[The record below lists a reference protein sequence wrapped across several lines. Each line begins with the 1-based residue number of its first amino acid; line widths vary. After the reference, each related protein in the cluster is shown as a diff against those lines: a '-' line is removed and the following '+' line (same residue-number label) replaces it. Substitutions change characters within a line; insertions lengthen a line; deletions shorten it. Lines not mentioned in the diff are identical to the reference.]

1 MPALEQL
8 VRDYTEPIKDPV
20 WNNILLS
27 PALLKVVALPAFQK
41 LNGIRQL
48 GPTYL
53 VYPGATHTRLSHSLG
68 VFHLARRLTLH
79 LLSPAMLRLVALPA
93 FQKLNGIRQLG
104 PTYLV
109 YPGATH
115 TRLSHSLGVFH
126 LARRLA
132 LNLLSRE
139 RGPGGMPGAAGEP
152 EAVRAFLC
160 AALLHDLGHY
170 PFAHSLKDLEVA
182 SHESLT
188 AERVLDPQIAGV
200 LRREVGADPEMVAA
214 IVDAGREGPGGEAL
228 SFYRRLLSGVLDPDK
243 LDYLNRDAYFCGVPH
258 GVQDVDFALAE
269 LRALPGG
276 LGVTRKGLTA
286 VESILFSK
294 YLMYRS
300 VYWHKTVR
308 IATAMIKKAVLLAL
322 EAGELRPAELYGLD
336 DQEFFALAANR
347 ERFAPLQLAGR
358 VARRRLFKQV
368 ASRPFDPNDPAVARL
383 DGLRARLAAEEAI
396 ARAASRELGRTVPAH
411 HVIVDVP
418 EPISFEIDLPV
429 LDFGESRPFADS
441 DSVFTESTVQGFGR
455 SLRRVSLIAEA
466 DEELTAAIVRLGG
479 ARLLE
484 SAT

>member
-1 MPALEQL
+1 MGALDHL
-8 VRDYTEPIKDPV
+8 IRDYTEPIKDPV

-27 PALLKVVALPAFQK
+27 PALLRVVALP
-41 LNGIRQL
+41 
-48 GPTYL
+48 
-53 VYPGATHTRLSHSLG
+53 V
-68 VFHLARRLTLH
+68 
-79 LLSPAMLRLVALPA
+79 

-132 LNLLSRE
+132 LHLLAQS
-139 RGPGGMPGAAGEP
+139 GGGMPASAREP

-182 SHESLT
+182 GHESLT
-188 AERVLDPQIAGV
+188 AEGLLREEVAAV
-200 LRREVGADPEMVAA
+200 LRREVGVDPELVAA
-214 IVDAGREGPGGEAL
+214 VVDAHRPGPGGEAL
-228 SFYRRLLSGVLDPDK
+228 AFYRRLLSGVLDPDK

-269 LRALPGG
+269 LRALPEG
-276 LGVTRKGLTA
+276 LGVTRKGLSA

-322 EAGELRPAELYGLD
+322 EAGALRPGELYGLD
-336 DQEFFALAANR
+336 DQEFFALAARNS
-347 ERFAPLQLAGR
+347 FPPLELAGR
-358 VARRRLFKQV
+358 VARRQLYKQV
-368 ASRPFDPNDPAVARL
+368 ASRPLDPALPAHARL
-383 DGLRARLAAEEAI
+383 SSLPARLAAEQAI
-396 ARAASRELGRTVPAH
+396 AREASRALGRPVSDWS
-411 HVIVDVP
+411 IILDIP

-429 LDFGESRPFADS
+429 LETGEPGDGPAARRPGPRSRPFAEA
-441 DSVFTESTVQGFGR
+441 DSVFTEATVRGFGR
-455 SLRRVSLIAEA
+455 ALRRISLIAEA
-466 DEELTAAIVRLGG
+466 DPELGAALERMGG
-479 ARLLE
+479 VRLLE
-484 SAT
+484 PGWQK

>member
-1 MPALEQL
+1 MGALDHL
-8 VRDYTEPIKDPV
+8 IRDYTEPIKDPV

-27 PALLKVVALPAFQK
+27 PALLRV
-41 LNGIRQL
+41 
-48 GPTYL
+48 
-53 VYPGATHTRLSHSLG
+53 
-68 VFHLARRLTLH
+68 
-79 LLSPAMLRLVALPA
+79 VALPA

-132 LNLLSRE
+132 LHLLAQA
-139 RGPGGMPGAAGEP
+139 PGGMPDAAREP

-170 PFAHSLKDLEVA
+170 PFAHSLKELRVA

-188 AERVLDPQIAGV
+188 AEGLLREEVSGV
-200 LRREVGADPEMVAA
+200 LRREAGADPELVAA
-214 IVDAGREGPGGEAL
+214 IVDAHRAGPGGEAL
-228 SFYRRLLSGVLDPDK
+228 AFYRRLLSGVLDPDK

-269 LRALPGG
+269 LRALPSG

-322 EAGELRPAELYGLD
+322 EAGALRPDELYGLD
-336 DQEFFALAANR
+336 DQEFFALAAR
-347 ERFAPLQLAGR
+347 TAFPPLELAGR

-368 ASRPFDPNDPAVARL
+368 ASRPLDPSEPLHTRMSSLPARL
-383 DGLRARLAAEEAI
+383 EAEQAI
-396 ARAASRELGRTVPAH
+396 AREASRLLGRPVPAWS
-411 HVIVDVP
+411 IIIDIP

-429 LDFGESRPFADS
+429 LDPGGAGENGPGRERPGDRSRPFAES
-441 DSVFTESTVQGFGR
+441 DSVFTEATVRGFG
-455 SLRRVSLIAEA
+455 SALRRISLIAEA
-466 DEELTAAIVRLGG
+466 DPELGAALERLGG
-479 ARLLE
+479 GRLLE
-484 SAT
+484 SPL

>member
-1 MPALEQL
+1 MGALDHL
-8 VRDYTEPIKDPV
+8 IRDYAEPIKDPV

-27 PALLKVVALPAFQK
+27 PALLRVVALPAFQK

-68 VFHLARRLTLH
+68 VFHLARRLL
-79 LLSPAMLRLVALPA
+79 
-93 FQKLNGIRQLG
+93 
-104 PTYLV
+104 
-109 YPGATH
+109 
-115 TRLSHSLGVFH
+115 
-126 LARRLA
+126 
-132 LNLLSRE
+132 LNLLAQAE
-139 RGPGGMPGAAGEP
+139 GPGHMPESAREP

-170 PFAHSLKDLEVA
+170 PFAHSLKELKVA

-188 AERVLDPQIAGV
+188 AEGLLREEVSGV
-200 LRREVGADPEMVAA
+200 LRREAGVDPDLVAA
-214 IVDAGREGPGGEAL
+214 IVDAHRPGPGGEAL
-228 SFYRRLLSGVLDPDK
+228 AFYRRLLSGVLDPDK

-269 LRALPGG
+269 LRALPAG

-322 EAGELRPAELYGLD
+322 EAGALRPGELYGLD
-336 DQEFFALAANR
+336 DQEFFALAARNS
-347 ERFAPLQLAGR
+347 FPPLELADR

-368 ASRPFDPNDPAVARL
+368 ASRPLDPADPAHARL
-383 DGLRARLAAEEAI
+383 ATLPARLAAEQAI
-396 ARAASRELGRTVPAH
+396 AREAARVLGRPVPDWS
-411 HVIVDVP
+411 IIIDIP

-429 LDFGESRPFADS
+429 LEAGEAGNSRPFAES
-441 DSVFTESTVQGFGR
+441 DSVFTEATVRGFGR
-455 SLRRVSLIAEA
+455 ALRRVALIAEA
-466 DEELTAAIVRLGG
+466 DPELGAALERLGG
-479 ARLLE
+479 IRLLE
-484 SAT
+484 PGWPK

>member
-1 MPALEQL
+1 MGALDHL
-8 VRDYTEPIKDPV
+8 IRDYTEPIKDPV

-27 PALLKVVALPAFQK
+27 PALLRVVALPAFQK
-41 LNGIRQL
+41 LNG
-48 GPTYL
+48 
-53 VYPGATHTRLSHSLG
+53 V
-68 VFHLARRLTLH
+68 
-79 LLSPAMLRLVALPA
+79 
-93 FQKLNGIRQLG
+93 RQLG

-132 LNLLSRE
+132 LHLLAQE
-139 RGPGGMPGAAGEP
+139 PGGMPASAREP

-170 PFAHSLKDLEVA
+170 PFAHSLKDLKVA

-188 AERVLDPQIAGV
+188 AEGLLREEVSGV
-200 LRREVGADPEMVAA
+200 LRREAGVDPELVAA
-214 IVDAGREGPGGEAL
+214 IVDSHRPGPGAEAL
-228 SFYRRLLSGVLDPDK
+228 AFYRRLLSGVLDPDK

-269 LRALPGG
+269 LRALPAG

-322 EAGELRPAELYGLD
+322 EAGALRPGELYGLD
-336 DQEFFALAANR
+336 DQEFFALAARNS
-347 ERFAPLQLAGR
+347 FPPLELAGR
-358 VARRRLFKQV
+358 VARRRLFKQM
-368 ASRPFDPNDPAVARL
+368 ASRPLDPAHPLHARL
-383 DGLRARLAAEEAI
+383 TGLPARLAAEQAI
-396 ARAASRELGRTVPAH
+396 AREASRILGRPVPAWS
-411 HVIVDVP
+411 IIIDIP

-429 LDFGESRPFADS
+429 LESEEGRGTGPRSERPGDLSSRSSRVRPFAEAE
-441 DSVFTESTVQGFGR
+441 SVFTEATVRGFG
-455 SLRRVSLIAEA
+455 SALRRVSLIAEA
-466 DEELTAAIVRLGG
+466 DPELAAALERLGG
-479 ARLLE
+479 GRLLE
-484 SAT
+484 TSP

>member
-1 MPALEQL
+1 MQAANHHCLTPLFYQMLPNRSNSRYSGCGMGALDHL
-8 VRDYTEPIKDPV
+8 IRDYAEPVKDPL

-27 PALLKVVALPAFQK
+27 PALLRLIALPAFQK

-68 VFHLARRLTLH
+68 VFHLARRL
-79 LLSPAMLRLVALPA
+79 M
-93 FQKLNGIRQLG
+93 
-104 PTYLV
+104 
-109 YPGATH
+109 
-115 TRLSHSLGVFH
+115 
-126 LARRLA
+126 
-132 LNLLSRE
+132 LNLLAHAE
-139 RGPGGMPGAAGEP
+139 APGRMPEAAREP

-170 PFAHSLKDLEVA
+170 PFAHSLKELQVA

-188 AERVLDPQIAGV
+188 AARVLEPDFSGV
-200 LRREVGADPEMVAA
+200 LRREVGADPELVAA
-214 IVDAGREGPGGEAL
+214 IVDARRAGPGGEAL
-228 SFYRRLLSGVLDPDK
+228 AFYRRLLSGVLDPDK

-269 LRALPGG
+269 LRALPAG

-322 EAGELRPAELYGLD
+322 EAGALQSAQLYGLD
-336 DQEFFALAANR
+336 DQEFFALASRSA
-347 ERFAPLQLAGR
+347 FPPLQLAGR
-358 VARRRLFKQV
+358 VARRQLFKQV
-368 ASRPFDPNDPAVARL
+368 ASRPLDPADPADASL
-383 DGLRARLAAEEAI
+383 AGLPARLAAEQAI
-396 ARAASRELGRTVPAH
+396 AREASRELGRPVPAWN
-411 HVIVDVP
+411 IIIDVP

-429 LDFGESRPFADS
+429 LDAGESRPFADA
-441 DSVFTESTVQGFGR
+441 DSVFTEATVRGFGR
-455 SLRRVSLIAEA
+455 SLRRASLIAEA
-466 DEELTAAIVRLGG
+466 DAELAAALERLGG
-479 ARLLE
+479 SRLLR
-484 SAT
+484 AQP

>member
-20 WNNILLS
+20 WNNI
-27 PALLKVVALPAFQK
+27 
-41 LNGIRQL
+41 
-48 GPTYL
+48 
-53 VYPGATHTRLSHSLG
+53 
-68 VFHLARRLTLH
+68 

-200 LRREVGADPEMVAA
+200 LRSEVGADPEMVAA
-214 IVDAGREGPGGEAL
+214 IVDAGREGAGGEAL
-228 SFYRRLLSGVLDPDK
+228 FFYRRLLSGVLDPDK

-322 EAGELRPAELYGLD
+322 EEGALRPEELYGLD
-336 DQEFFALAANR
+336 DQEFFALTAR
-347 ERFAPLQLAGR
+347 SPFPPLELAGR
-358 VARRRLFKQV
+358 VARRQLFKQV
-368 ASRPFDPNDPAVARL
+368 ASRPLEAEDPA
-383 DGLRARLAAEEAI
+383 GTRLATLAARQATEQAI
-396 ARAASRELGRTVPAH
+396 AREASRELGRPVPAWH
-411 HVIVDVP
+411 LIIDIP

-429 LDFGESRPFADS
+429 LEAGVSRPFAEAG
-441 DSVFTESTVQGFGR
+441 SVFTEGAVRGFAR
-455 SLRRVSLIAEA
+455 SLRGVSLIAEA
-466 DEELTAAIVRLGG
+466 DPELAAALERLGG
-479 ARLLE
+479 LRLLE
-484 SAT
+484 LAE